1 MIDWF
6 VKFFSFIKLSNY
18 WVQIGI
24 TLFSIL
30 LLAIGVFFE
39 VNSRTLMMAGE
50 GITDALAFSKKVA
63 FSRMKVR
70 TDITMVIVAL
80 IISLVFSH
88 QLIGIREGT
97 IFSALLAGRCVG
109 LIERHFPKL
118 TAWVRGSNE
127 HGNSKTEQV
136 LQ

>member
-50 GITDALAFSKKVA
+50 GITDALAFSKKSSI
-63 FSRMKVR
+63 F
-70 TDITMVIVAL
+70 TN
-80 IISLVFSH
+80 
-88 QLIGIREGT
+88 EG
-97 IFSALLAGRCVG
+97 SY
-109 LIERHFPKL
+109 
-118 TAWVRGSNE
+118 
-127 HGNSKTEQV
+127 
-136 LQ
+136 